1 MLQWEVD
8 KILWAYCT
16 PATTITYLWAFL
28 NGQHLKLKCKWKGRK
43 HSYKQLFLPNI
54 VIQPLL
60 QKSKQHHFNQGMHK
74 NQVKFTQKPWMQ
86 KQATERHVERC
97 NYSSGK
103 KHRYTDRNNQSSTI
117 LNIKIL
123 DILQRSARFQNL
135 LSHDKLSAHYSLDS
149 ATNTIDRF
157 LSSEQQTQLQ
167 ITREANYSNRHGIFL
182 RITTIRP
189 PDVRLHSMLSVLAG
203 KRLKKF
209 TGVEGNLCLNL
220 GCLMA

>member
-1 MLQWEVD
+1 MQSIIIEQAVSKSQLFQWPRMLQWEVD

-123 DILQRSARFQNL
+123 NILQRSARSKTCWVMISCQ
-135 LSHDKLSAHYSLDS
+135 HIIPW
-149 ATNTIDRF
+149 TP
-157 LSSEQQTQLQ
+157 QL
-167 ITREANYSNRHGIFL
+167 
-182 RITTIRP
+182 IR
-189 PDVRLHSMLSVLAG
+189 
-203 KRLKKF
+203 
-209 TGVEGNLCLNL
+209 
-220 GCLMA
+220 

>member
-149 ATNTIDRF
+149 ATNTIQVLKFWTTNTVTDNKRGK
-157 LSSEQQTQLQ
+157 LQQQTWN
-167 ITREANYSNRHGIFL
+167 ISTDYNDKATRCQTS
-182 RITTIRP
+182 
-189 PDVRLHSMLSVLAG
+189 
-203 KRLKKF
+203 
-209 TGVEGNLCLNL
+209 
-220 GCLMA
+220 